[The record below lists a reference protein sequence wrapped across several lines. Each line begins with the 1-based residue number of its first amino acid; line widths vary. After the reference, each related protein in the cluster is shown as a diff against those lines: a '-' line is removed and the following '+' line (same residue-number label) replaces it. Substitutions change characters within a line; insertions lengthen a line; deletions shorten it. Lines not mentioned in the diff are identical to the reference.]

1 MLPLPLQFLI
11 SAVAYAINERMARR
25 LEYMIDL
32 DTGPIIHGKKSLDD
46 LGAELEKLCVETASG
61 SYRAKA
67 VRLNQEDFIPWKR
80 GMSL

>member
-1 MLPLPLQFLI
+1 
-11 SAVAYAINERMARR
+11 
-25 LEYMIDL
+25 MIDL